1 MYYGDSDPQGNPP
14 PVCRL
19 SGYGP
24 HVLNNI
30 PIVVSNFTTD
40 LPADVD
46 YIECYVD
53 EKKNMVPTQCQFT
66 VTVLPTYS
74 RRTAAKFSLQDFA
87 QGQYNKNGL
96 EGFV

>member
-1 MYYGDSDPQGNPP
+1 MYYGDSNPQGNPP

-30 PIVVSNFTTD
+30 PVVVSNFTTD

-46 YIECYVD
+46 YIQCVVD
-53 EKKNMVPTQCQFT
+53 GKKNMVPVQCQFT

-74 RRTAAKFSLQDFA
+74 RRAAARFNLQEFA
-87 QGQYNKNGL
+87 KGSFVNGL